1 MILYSYKCILVS
13 SREAQE
19 DKEMTQKDLRIGSV
33 LEDLN
38 GEKHTVIRFD
48 GIFTVTTYGNGENWL
63 VDSHLEH
70 EKLVK
75 Y

>member
-1 MILYSYKCILVS
+1 
-13 SREAQE
+13 
-19 DKEMTQKDLRIGSV
+19 MTQKDLRIGSI

-38 GEKHTVIRFD
+38 GCQHTVIRFD
-48 GIFTVTTYGNGENWL
+48 GIFTVTTYGRGENWL
-63 VDSHLEH
+63 VDSHLEW

>member
-1 MILYSYKCILVS
+1 
-13 SREAQE
+13 
-19 DKEMTQKDLRIGSV
+19 MTQKDLRIGSI

-38 GEKHTVIRFD
+38 GNQHKVIRFE
-48 GIFTVTTYGNGENWL
+48 GIFTVSTYGRGENWL
-63 VDSHLEH
+63 VDSHLKS

>member
-1 MILYSYKCILVS
+1 MNKTNTLKP
-13 SREAQE
+13 E
-19 DKEMTQKDLRIGSV
+19 DLRIGSI

-38 GEKHTVIRFD
+38 GARHTVIRFED
-48 GIFTVTTYGNGENWL
+48 IFTVSTYGNGENWL
-63 VDSHLEH
+63 VPSHLKY